1 MALILGNDLLED
13 SGVAN
18 TLERYPAWVNRLAR
32 AGTTFVLDEDRVC
45 NVVPEARVAAGLKG
59 KVGWTLSDS
68 SKNAKKKGGATG
80 DVSRSQKKELTDKQ
94 KAALAK
100 LKKVSK

>member
-1 MALILGNDLLED
+1 LED
-13 SGVAN
+13 SGVAK

-45 NVVPEARVAAGLKG
+45 DVVAEARVAAGLKG

-68 SKNAKKKGGATG
+68 TKKTKKKAGATG
-80 DVSRSQKKELTDKQ
+80 DVNRSQKKELTEKQ

-100 LKKVSK
+100 LKRVSK